1 MTEEYGFTETVTVT
15 NVAKSV
21 QRRLTV
27 LIAMTVVLALGL
39 SGTVIYVYTSS
50 TVNRQA
56 LCTFRA
62 DVEAR
67 AKATRQLIGRGGFPG
82 LSTAT
87 LQTSV
92 EGQERTVRALSALP
106 C

>member
-1 MTEEYGFTETVTVT
+1 MTTEYTETTVTVN
-15 NVAKSV
+15 NVARTV
-21 QRRLTV
+21 QRRLNA
-27 LIAMTVVLALGL
+27 LIAMTLVLAVGV
-39 SGTVIYVYTSS
+39 SGTVVYVYTSS
-50 TVNRQA
+50 RATRDA

-67 AKATRQLIGRGGFPG
+67 AKGTRQLIGRGGFPG
-82 LSTAT
+82 LSMKA

-92 EGQERTVRALSALP
+92 EGQERTVKALSALS

>member
-1 MTEEYGFTETVTVT
+1 MSEYGIAETVTVT
-15 NVAKSV
+15 NVAKTV

-27 LIAMTVVLALGL
+27 LMVLTVLLAVCLG
-39 SGTVIYVYTSS
+39 GTMVYVYTSS
-50 TVNRQA
+50 QVNRDA

-67 AKATRQLIGRGGFPG
+67 ALGTRQLIGRGGFPG
-82 LSTAT
+82 IPTRT
-87 LQTSV
+87 LRTSLD
-92 EGQERTVRALSALP
+92 GQERTVRALSILP